1 MLCLGPKKSLLSPR
15 LELAAQ
21 GMAQCTN
28 DKSQVWYH
36 SASLG
41 ILMTTFYGNLNLFSH
56 MGNFP
61 GLMFFW
67 NHIII
72 IYYD

>member
-1 MLCLGPKKSLLSPR
+1 MNYNPLPCLEWTNILL
-15 LELAAQ
+15 
-21 GMAQCTN
+21 
-28 DKSQVWYH
+28 